1 MHARRVSFGAIGA
14 IAMIAGAGPIE
25 MTIDPAQSSIDLAIT
40 VDVSI
45 ANDTDTDSSSL
56 SGVLAVE
63 FDDYGNP
70 TEITLHDLSIMI
82 DDDLMFNWSF
92 GFFGSANASLVGGA
106 VTWGSTDNVVGPVPV
121 SSGDFVLP
129 DVPVALAGTMF
140 VDYDIFLVGEGS
152 ETISLA
158 DQGDFASTIDGSVAV
173 SGETLTLTSTL
184 PLDATTPLTDSSGT
198 QLGTLT
204 VVGTATIVA
213 TGSAPACPADL
224 TGDGVLNFFDVSAFL
239 NAYNAMDPIADFD
252 NNGVFN
258 FFDVSGFL
266 NAFNAGCP

>member
-1 MHARRVSFGAIGA
+1 MHAHWMSLC
-14 IAMIAGAGPIE
+14 AMGFVAASAGASVID
-25 MTIDPAQSSIDLAIT
+25 MTIDPARSSIDLAIT
-40 VDVSI
+40 VDVNI

-56 SGVLAVE
+56 SGELRVE
-63 FDDYGNP
+63 FDDYGAP
-70 TEITLHDLSIMI
+70 TMITLHDLNITI

-106 VTWGSTDNVVGPVPV
+106 VTWGSTDNIVGPVPV
-121 SSGDFVLP
+121 TDGDFVLP

-140 VDYDIFLVGEGS
+140 VDYDIFLAGMGS
-152 ETISLA
+152 ETINLA
-158 DQGDFASTIDGSVAV
+158 EQGDIASTIDGSVV
-173 SGETLTLTSTL
+173 VDGDVLTLTSTL
-184 PLDATTPLTDSSGT
+184 PLDATTPLMDSTGT
-198 QLGTLT
+198 ELGTLT

-213 TGSAPACPADL
+213 TGNAPTCPADL

-239 NAYNAMDPIADFD
+239 NAYNTMDPVADFD